1 MQYKKKREGIKNY
14 IAKNDKLF
22 KFICFKKSRPKMI
35 KSQRIWI
42 LKKTGKNWK
51 SFLYQFFTTGDHAI
65 PT

>member
-42 LKKTGKNWK
+42 LKKNGKKLEKFFVSIFHNW
-51 SFLYQFFTTGDHAI
+51 
-65 PT
+65 